1 VKNEYGFAAKPR
13 RGPEVAML
21 EQAIRR
27 AGLPIRRMFSWV
39 RLNVDP
45 F

>member
-1 VKNEYGFAAKPR
+1 M
-13 RGPEVAML
+13 AML
-21 EQAIRR
+21 EQTIRR
-27 AGLPIRRMFSWV
+27 AELLIRRKFSWV